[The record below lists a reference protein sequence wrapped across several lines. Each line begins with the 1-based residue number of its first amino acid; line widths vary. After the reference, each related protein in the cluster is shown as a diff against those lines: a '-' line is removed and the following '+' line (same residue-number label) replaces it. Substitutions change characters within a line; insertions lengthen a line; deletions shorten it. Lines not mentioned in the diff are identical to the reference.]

1 MSNEDIEKYS
11 NLIYSLTHYFE
22 GYKNKED
29 LYQVGIIGLI
39 EAYQK
44 FDSSYNV
51 KFSTYAYP
59 YILGE
64 MKKLV
69 REDKGIKISR
79 SITNLNNKIEKAKS
93 ILAQQ
98 LNKEPSTYELANF
111 LEVDELEIIEAL
123 KTINI
128 MQSIDEPV
136 NSEGKEM
143 TLHEIIGDNSVDLD
157 TLIALKQELNN
168 LTPYERNIINK
179 RYIED
184 LSQSEVADILGI
196 TQVKVSREE
205 AKIKRKIKENMAA

>member
-1 MSNEDIEKYS
+1 MSNEEIDKYS

-44 FDSSYNV
+44 YDPNYNV

-79 SITNLNNKIEKAKS
+79 SITNLNNKIDKAKN
-93 ILAQQ
+93 ILSQK
-98 LNKEPSTYELANF
+98 LNREPSIYELSNF
-111 LEVDELEIIEAL
+111 LEVSEEEIIEAL

-128 MQSIDEPV
+128 MQSIDEPI

-143 TLHEIIGDNSVDLD
+143 TLHEVISDNSMDLD

-168 LTPYERNIINK
+168 LTPYERDIITK

-184 LSQSEVADILGI
+184 LSQSEVAKILDI

-205 AKIKRKIKENMAA
+205 AKIKRKIKQNMAA

>member
-44 FDSSYNV
+44 YDSNYNV

-79 SITNLNNKIEKAKS
+79 SITNLNNKIEKAKN
-93 ILAQQ
+93 ILVQR
-98 LNKEPSTYELANF
+98 LNREPSYLELAHF
-111 LEVDELEIIEAL
+111 LEVSEEEIVEAI

-128 MQSIDEPV
+128 MQSIDEPI
-136 NSEGKEM
+136 NNDGKEM
-143 TLHEIIGDNSVDLD
+143 TLHEVIGDNNLDLD

-168 LTPYERNIINK
+168 LTPYEKNIIYK
-179 RYIED
+179 RYVED
-184 LSQSEVADILGI
+184 LSQSEVAKMLDI

>member
-44 FDSSYNV
+44 YDSTYNV

-79 SITNLNNKIEKAKS
+79 SITNLNNKIEKAKC
-93 ILAQQ
+93 LLVQK
-98 LNKEPSTYELANF
+98 LNREPSTNELANF
-111 LEVDELEIIEAL
+111 LEVREEDIIDAI

-128 MQSIDEPV
+128 MQSIDEPI
-136 NSEGKEM
+136 NNDGKEI
-143 TLHEIIGDNSVDLD
+143 TLHEVIGGNNMDLD

-168 LTPYERNIINK
+168 LTPYEKNILYK
-179 RYIED
+179 RYVED
-184 LSQSEVADILGI
+184 LSQSEVAKILDI

-205 AKIKRKIKENMAA
+205 AKIKKKIKENMAA

>member
-1 MSNEDIEKYS
+1 MSNEEIDKYS

-44 FDSSYNV
+44 YDPNYNV

-79 SITNLNNKIEKAKS
+79 SITNLNNKIDKAKN
-93 ILAQQ
+93 ILSQR
-98 LNKEPSTYELANF
+98 LNREPSIYELANF
-111 LEVDELEIIEAL
+111 LEVSEEEIIEAL

-128 MQSIDEPV
+128 MQSIDEPI

-143 TLHEIIGDNSVDLD
+143 TLHELISDNSMDLD

-168 LTPYERNIINK
+168 LTPYERDIITK

-184 LSQSEVADILGI
+184 LSQSEVAKILDI

-205 AKIKRKIKENMAA
+205 AKIKRKIKQNMAA